1 MSTLLG
7 GLRRGMARRLRGG
20 LELGLGLGLVALF
33 SIMIP
38 LRELL
43 RPVDPARIDLHARFA
58 PPGSAG
64 HWLGTDH
71 LGRDLWSRALE
82 GLGWSLGCALA
93 ATATALVIGSA
104 LGLLAAERP
113 GPLRTFVRQ
122 VSSLVMAFPGLV
134 VAICV
139 MAVLGQGFWPLVLTL
154 GLLTWPVFARVVF
167 AEASGILARD
177 FVTAARLTGAS
188 STAILRGHVLPAIGP
203 TLFVIASFHFGEML
217 IAESALS
224 FLGIG
229 APVGAATWGNMLADS
244 RQYLFNAPWMLAVPG
259 GAIVIAVLAANLT
272 GDGLGMRLRIPVRR
286 EIIDGEVR

>member
-1 MSTLLG
+1 MSVPLMRALRHGLG
-7 GLRRGMARRLRGG
+7 RRLRGG
-20 LELGLGLGLVALF
+20 LELSLGLGLAGLMAALV
-33 SIMIP
+33 P
-38 LRELL
+38 LREQL
-43 RPVDPARIDLHARFA
+43 RAAEPWRIDLYDRFA
-58 PPGSAG
+58 PPGTPG

-82 GLGWSLGCALA
+82 GLGWSLGCAIA
-93 ATATALVIGSA
+93 ATATALTIGSV

-113 GPLRTFVRQ
+113 GALRTVVRQ
-122 VSSLVMAFPGLV
+122 TSSLVMAFPGLV

-139 MAVLGQGFWPLVLTL
+139 MAVVGQGFWPLVLTL

-177 FVTAARLTGAS
+177 YVLAARLTGAS
-188 STAILRGHVLPAIGP
+188 AVSILRGHVLPAVGP
-203 TLFVIASFHFGEML
+203 TLFVVGSFHFGEML

-229 APVGAATWGNMLADS
+229 APVGAPTWGNMLADS
-244 RQYLFNAPWMLAVPG
+244 RQYLFNAPWMLAVPA
-259 GAIVIAVLAANLT
+259 GAIVLAVLAANLT

-286 EIIDGEVR
+286 ESLQ

>member
-1 MSTLLG
+1 VL
-7 GLRRGMARRLRGG
+7 
-20 LELGLGLGLVALF
+20 
-33 SIMIP
+33 IP
-38 LRELL
+38 LRDRL
-43 RPVDPARIDLHARFA
+43 RPAEPGRIDLYDRFA
-58 PPGSAG
+58 PPGTPG

-93 ATATALVIGSA
+93 ATVIALAIGSS
-104 LGLLAAERP
+104 LGLLAAERS
-113 GPLRTFVRQ
+113 GPVRTFIRQ
-122 VSSLVMAFPGLV
+122 TSSLVMAFPGLV

-139 MAVLGQGFWPLVLTL
+139 MAVLGQGFRPLVLTL
-154 GLLTWPVFARVVF
+154 GLLTWPVFARVVY
-167 AEASGILARD
+167 AEASGVLARD
-177 FVTAARLTGAS
+177 YVLAARLTGAS
-188 STAILRGHVLPAIGP
+188 PVAILRGHVLPAVGP
-203 TLFVIASFHFGEML
+203 TLFVVASFHFGEML

-259 GAIVIAVLAANLT
+259 SAIVLAVLAANLT

-286 EIIDGEVR
+286 ETI